1 MAGSTHRGRRGFT
14 LVEPLVGIFILALTG
29 AMFYALMPTAT
40 KTGKMVGNSSQ
51 AASLVQHKIDQLRG
65 VGYGRLTYK
74 ELSNAGIVD
83 TSPNTSPFSFK
94 VVDNLNSLYTN
105 PVATVTVS
113 DFTTDIRQVTVT
125 LTWSGNGNKPSSGTI
140 TASALIAKG

>member
-1 MAGSTHRGRRGFT
+1 
-14 LVEPLVGIFILALTG
+14 
-29 AMFYALMPTAT
+29 MFYALMPMAS

-74 ELSNAGIVD
+74 ELANAGIID
-83 TSPNTSPFSFK
+83 LSPGASPFSFK
-94 VVDNLNSLYTN
+94 TVDNLGSLYTN

-113 DFTTDIRQVTVT
+113 DYTTDIRQVTVT
-125 LTWSGNGNKPSSGTI
+125 MTWSGNGNKPSSGSI
-140 TASALIAKG
+140 SASALIAKG

>member
-1 MAGSTHRGRRGFT
+1 M
-14 LVEPLVGIFILALTG
+14 VGIFILALTG
-29 AMFYALMPTAT
+29 AMFFALMPMAS

-83 TSPNTSPFSFK
+83 VSPITSPFSFK
-94 VVDNLNSLYTN
+94 VVDNLSSLYTN
-105 PVATVTVS
+105 PVATVTVA
-113 DFTTDIRQVTVT
+113 DYTADIKQVTVT
-125 LTWSGNGNKPSSGTI
+125 MSWSGNGNKPSSGSLS
-140 TASALIAKG
+140 ASALIAKG